1 MKLVVL
7 GSPNSPYLRKVRV
20 FAIEKGIEL
29 GFQPNS
35 PWTRETLATTYN
47 PLGKIP
53 ILIREDGSTLYDSRV
68 IVEFLDICAPEPRLI
83 PAADGPR
90 IAVRRWEALADGV
103 CDAVAAY
110 FMERQYPTGQQRS
123 DWIERQTRKIVHGLA
138 ALDEG
143 LAAREWCVGDSLSL
157 ADAAVICALDY
168 VSFRASEVIDW
179 RAVHP
184 ALARWADRVGARESA
199 RRTAPPKPGETVFE
213 GQTFRPGV
221 V

>member
-20 FAIEKGIEL
+20 FAIGKGIEL

-90 IAVRRWEALADGV
+90 VAARHWEALADGI

-110 FMERQYPTGQQRS
+110 FMERQYPPGQQRG
-123 DWIERQTRKIVHGLA
+123 DWIERQTRKIVNGLA
-138 ALDEG
+138 ALDAG
-143 LAAREWCVGDSLSL
+143 LAGRQWCVGDSLTL
-157 ADAAVICALDY
+157 ADAAVICALEY
-168 VSFRASEVIDW
+168 VSFRAPEVIDW
-179 RAVHP
+179 RTVHP
-184 ALARWADRVGARESA
+184 VLALWADRVGARESA
-199 RRTAPPKPGETVFE
+199 RRTAPPKPGETVPE
-213 GQTFRPGV
+213 GQTFSPGV